1 LSRYSKSTVRR
12 HRRVSHFE
20 VEFAKNYSVPKDD
33 PIHNAPSAAKLKEA
47 IRAQIKPASVVV
59 IMAGVY
65 STYSKWIN
73 IEIELAQ
80 EMGKKILA
88 IEPWASEKTSKTV
101 KDAANQIVGWNSKS
115 IVDGIIN
122 LAENK

>member
-1 LSRYSKSTVRR
+1 MAR
-12 HRRVSHFE
+12 
-20 VEFAKNYSVPKDD
+20 
-33 PIHNAPSAAKLKEA
+33 
-47 IRAQIKPASVVV
+47 IKPASVVV

-101 KDAANQIVGWNSKS
+101 KDAANKIVGWNSKS